1 MKTDGHFGRD
11 FLKSHHGDRISAVIC
26 GAGQDFRLFLN
37 WLRHLMHLIL
47 EMLAALLAGRR

>member
-37 WLRHLMHLIL
+37 WLRHLLHLIL